1 MGFATRLRRPLLIA
15 TLLTVATPVSASEW
29 FATTPPPAMSTS
41 DTMDYSANESSWPI
55 TSPLQQEP
63 LYRLHPFDPDLT
75 RANRLQA
82 KLFLGT
88 SVGLVLLYGASQ
100 WWEDGLNTTFRSKN
114 EGWFG
119 QHTVEGGADKLGH
132 FYSAYAGTRAVTR
145 VMEWMG
151 DDHDTALAVGTVA
164 AAGTLSL
171 IEVID
176 GFSEKYRFS
185 HEDLLMGL
193 GGAALGWLAETHPA
207 IDEKFDFR
215 FYYWPSDYA
224 RDNSKIDPVGDY
236 SGQKYFLVTKASG
249 FDATR
254 SHPLLRYLELVVG
267 YGARNYENAARDEPT
282 RSLYYGVSLNLTE
295 VLRHTAFK
303 NDKSHSNT
311 AQWTGMALELWQP
324 PGSVVFGRHNLSR

>member
-1 MGFATRLRRPLLIA
+1 MGFATRLRRPLLVA
-15 TLLTVATPVSASEW
+15 TLLTIATPVSASDW
-29 FATTPPPAMSTS
+29 FATAPPPPMSTAA
-41 DTMDYSANESSWPI
+41 TTDYSTGEPLRPVASS
-55 TSPLQQEP
+55 LQQEP
-63 LYRLHPFDPDLT
+63 LYRLQPFNPDLT
-75 RANRLQA
+75 HADRRQA
-82 KLFLGT
+82 QLFLGT

-100 WWEDGLNTTFRSKN
+100 WWDDGLNSTFHSEK
-114 EGWFG
+114 EGWFS

-132 FYSAYAGTRAVTR
+132 FYSAYAGTRVVTR

-151 DDHDTALAVGTVA
+151 DDHDTALAVGMVA

-171 IEVID
+171 VEVID
-176 GFSEKYRFS
+176 GFSEKYSFS

-193 GGAALGWLAETHPA
+193 GGAVLGWFAATPPA

-224 RDNSKIDPVGDY
+224 RDNDKIDPFGDY
-236 SGQKYFLVTKASG
+236 SGQKYFFVTKASG

-254 SHPLLRYLELVVG
+254 SHPLLHYLERVVG
-267 YGARNYENAARDEPT
+267 YGARNYETNADDEPT
-282 RSLYYGVSLNLTE
+282 RSFYYGVSLNLTE

-303 NDKSHSNT
+303 NDKPRSNT

-324 PGSVVFGRHNLSR
+324 PGSVVFARHNLSR